1 MDARNASRPAATDR
15 PPQDPNVA
23 RSPSASAERK
33 VGPAV
38 SAAGHSAGTSSL
50 LEFMARRVS
59 GTVWT
64 TDAELRFTSS
74 FGAGLQELNLQP
86 HQAVG
91 KSLYEYFGS
100 ADDAF
105 PAIAAHRRALAGES
119 VDFEIHWAGRHFQT
133 RVEPLRDDAERIIGC
148 AGYARDVTEHDQ
160 LIGALRASERQYRQ
174 LAECM
179 TDCVF
184 IADHQGTLQY
194 VNRSAAEC
202 FGVSPATL
210 HGKHQRDLFPPNLVQ
225 VHLASIQRVVQ
236 SGMPYEEDEAIP
248 LASGTVWMNVRLIPL
263 RDEQGQVATVMG
275 VCRDISDR
283 KRAEETRWQAH
294 QKLEREVKRRTA
306 DLRRANEQL
315 QHEVEERRQAENR
328 LAIFERFAEA
338 AGQIFWMADLDTK
351 ITYLNAFGC
360 LLLGAPFN
368 EIQGTSFLEYYG
380 GEDRERL
387 ETKVLPQ
394 VLADGKWTGELA
406 ISTPAG
412 AHIKGLQHLF
422 LVRDKQAGELRFATV
437 VTDITGLRAAQEALR
452 HSEEQ
457 YRTLVEACPD
467 AVVIF
472 NPEQRVT
479 FASQRALELYGVS
492 KPSELVGRQLEELI
506 AEQDR
511 PRLRA
516 NLPALLQKGTRRTVE
531 YTLYRHDGSTFAC
544 EISAAVVRDPPERPQ
559 ILITVIR
566 DVTERKLAREA
577 LELERQNLWHMLRSS
592 DHERQLISYEI
603 HDGLAQEMAGAL
615 LQFQTFEFQR
625 DRNPARAQEAF
636 EAGLAALRQ
645 AHFEARRLIGRVR
658 PPILDEYG
666 IDAALSHLVA
676 EKSRTAESRLEYECE
691 VGFNRLAPILENT
704 LYRIA
709 QEALANAC
717 QHSGSRE
724 VRMRLVQ
731 EDDSVCLEVR
741 DWGVGFDPE
750 AVVKQRFG
758 LKGIRERTRMLGGRL
773 TVDSA
778 AGQGTRIRV
787 VLPVL
792 EREEPAVEET
802 P

>member
-1 MDARNASRPAATDR
+1 
-15 PPQDPNVA
+15 
-23 RSPSASAERK
+23 
-33 VGPAV
+33 
-38 SAAGHSAGTSSL
+38 
-50 LEFMARRVS
+50 MARRVS

-91 KSLYEYFGS
+91 RSLYEYFGT

-105 PAIAAHRRALAGES
+105 PAIEAHRRALAGEP
-119 VDFEIHWAGRHFQT
+119 VDFEIRWAGRHFQT
-133 RVEPLRDDAERIIGC
+133 RVEPLQDDAGRIIGC

-174 LAECM
+174 LAESM
-179 TDCVF
+179 TDYVF
-184 IADHQGTLQY
+184 IADLQGTLQY

-202 FGVSPATL
+202 FGVPPATL
-210 HGKHQRDLFPPNLVQ
+210 HGKDQRDLFPPTLVQ
-225 VHLASIQRVVQ
+225 AHLASIQRVVQ

-263 RDEQGQVATVMG
+263 RDEQGQVASMMG

-315 QHEVEERRQAENR
+315 QHEVEERRHAENR

-351 ITYLNAFGC
+351 ITYMNAFGC
-360 LLLGAPFN
+360 LLLGARFD
-368 EIQGTSFLEYYG
+368 EIQGTSFLDYYG
-380 GEDRERL
+380 GEARERL

-412 AHIKGLQHLF
+412 AHIEGLQHLF

-437 VTDITGLRAAQEALR
+437 VTDITGIRAAQEALR

-472 NPEQRVT
+472 DPGQRVA
-479 FASQRALELYGVS
+479 FASQRALELYGVNT
-492 KPSELVGRQLEELI
+492 PTELVGRQLEELI

-516 NLPALLQKGTRRTVE
+516 NLPALLQGGARRTVE
-531 YTLYRHDGSTFAC
+531 YTLYRHDGSSFAC
-544 EISAAVVRDPPERPQ
+544 EVSAAVVRDPPERPQ
-559 ILITVIR
+559 VLITVIR
-566 DVTERKLAREA
+566 DVTERKLAKEA

-603 HDGLAQEMAGAL
+603 HDGLAQELAGAL

-676 EKSRTAESRLEYECE
+676 EKSRTAEPRLEYECE

-778 AGQGTRIRV
+778 AGRGTRIRV
-787 VLPVL
+787 VLPML
-792 EREEPAVEET
+792 EREEPAIKET